1 MVSNRISKNDGGHG
15 DALRVVPRRHVTRD
29 VVSVVCVLLLAAV
42 VWSAATNE
50 RFGWPVVAHYFLS
63 PLVLV
68 GLWNTILVTVLSML
82 LAFVLGV
89 VVELMNESG
98 APVLKFIS
106 SIYLW
111 VFRGT
116 PLLVQVIILFNI
128 SALYPKIG
136 FGIPFTDIGTGPIDV
151 NSVITP
157 FAVGV
162 LALGINEGAYMA
174 EVIRG
179 GILAVPAGQIDA
191 AKSIGMKPMQV
202 FFKIVFPQAIR
213 SIIPATGNQVISMMK
228 ASSLVSVIAF
238 PDLLYSV
245 QAIYARNFQ
254 TIPLL
259 IVASI
264 WYLIVTTVLMAVQ
277 RVVERHY
284 TRKGTER

>member
-1 MVSNRISKNDGGHG
+1 MTTLNNGHIG
-15 DALRVVPRRHVTRD
+15 DRPRVVPRRHVARD
-29 VVSVVCVLLLAAV
+29 VVSVACLLLLAAI

-89 VVELMNESG
+89 LVELMNESG

-106 SIYLW
+106 GIYLW

-128 SALYPKIG
+128 SALYPQIG

-179 GILAVPAGQIDA
+179 GILAVPVGQIDA
-191 AKSIGMKPMQV
+191 AKSIGMKPLQV
-202 FFKIVFPQAIR
+202 FFKIVFPQAVR

-264 WYLIVTTVLMAVQ
+264 WYLIVTTVLMALQ
-277 RVVERHY
+277 RVIEGHYAKKGAER
-284 TRKGTER
+284 

>member
-1 MVSNRISKNDGGHG
+1 MTFNNKDGFG
-15 DALRVVPRRHVTRD
+15 DESLKVVPRKHVARNTI
-29 VVSVVCVLLLAAV
+29 SVVCVILLVAV
-42 VWSAATNE
+42 VWSAVTNE
-50 RFGWPVVAHYFLS
+50 RFGWPIVAQYFLS

-68 GLWNTILVTVLSML
+68 GLWNTVLVTILSML
-82 LAFVLGV
+82 LAFVLGII
-89 VVELMNESG
+89 VELMNESG

-106 SIYLW
+106 GIYLW

-128 SALYPKIG
+128 SALYPNIRI
-136 FGIPFTDIGTGPIDV
+136 GIPFTDIGTAPIDV

-179 GILAVPAGQIDA
+179 GILAVPTGQIDA
-191 AKSIGMKPMQV
+191 AKAIGMRPMQV

-213 SIIPATGNQVISMMK
+213 TIIPATGNQVISMMK

-264 WYLIVTTVLMAVQ
+264 WYLIVTTVLMAIQ
-277 RVVERHY
+277 RFIEQHY
-284 TRKGTER
+284 TKKGA